1 MLRAMTCRSDLS
13 LSPGAS
19 DPLTCGAVVPL
30 YLYGAGALPRALV
43 LRSGTAWAR
52 CGARTRGLR
61 CARWSCPAPWPA
73 PLVLPPAGQGHTLA
87 LLASAFPGPLALG
100 LDLRPT
106 ALAHALMQALSLALL
121 HA

>member
-1 MLRAMTCRSDLS
+1 MRLCPCTSTVRGHFRVPWSCGLAL
-13 LSPGAS
+13 PGH
-19 DPLTCGAVVPL
+19 GAVPVPVA
-30 YLYGAGALPRALV
+30 YGAPAGPALHPGPLP
-43 LRSGTAWAR
+43 
-52 CGARTRGLR
+52 
-61 CARWSCPAPWPA
+61 WSC
-73 PLVLPPAGQGHTLA
+73 PPAGQGHTLA